1 LPTKPQEIEF
11 QIING
16 TGYRTAKEIQQQ
28 ESIVNDVSPQNNFS
42 PDKKLVLALQMA
54 EAIADLHG
62 FKNGVIVHGDIQLC
76 QYLFNRDGQLKL
88 NDFNRAELMLW
99 DTEKQEYCRFKSGL
113 VYGNY
118 RSPEEDEDEPLN
130 EQIDVFSLGK
140 YPEFCVSIWTLN
152 RCLNFFPVLSCFY
165 VYIGCNAQTT
175 YNL

>member
-1 LPTKPQEIEF
+1 
-11 QIING
+11 
-16 TGYRTAKEIQQQ
+16 
-28 ESIVNDVSPQNNFS
+28 
-42 PDKKLVLALQMA
+42 MA

-99 DTEKQEYCRFKSGL
+99 DTEKQEYCRFRSGL

-130 EQIDVFSLGK
+130 EQIDVFSLGECPALCVLILDLK
-140 YPEFCVSIWTLN
+140 PMFLEIFFCALMFL
-152 RCLNFFPVLSCFY
+152 CLCWCCRN
-165 VYIGCNAQTT
+165 
-175 YNL
+175 NL